1 MANKV
6 SATKTVTAKGA
17 TCQTVEAAAS
27 MEAVEASTAYA
38 EAPSMEAVEASTAY
52 AEATATTSVEAS
64 TAYVEAATAS
74 VSAATASVSAAT
86 TSVSA
91 ATVPATVLARC
102 NRWGKSD
109 RCTDCGDGGNADERF
124 SEHGSVS
131 SLERCPGAALAME
144 AYMALNA
151 R

>member
-1 MANKV
+1 AE
-6 SATKTVTAKGA
+6 AT
-17 TCQTVEAAAS
+17 S

-38 EAPSMEAVEASTAY
+38 EAA
-52 AEATATTSVEAS
+52 ATTSVEAS
-64 TAYVEAATAS
+64 TAYVE
-74 VSAATASVSAAT
+74 AATASVSAAT

-124 SEHGSVS
+124 SEHGSAS